1 MVHEQFAFADGLW
14 SITVRL
20 FRKRV
25 MELAKLNCLGGRMQ
39 AQTQLHVVYT
49 VEPDLI
55 YYRRGRRDDGNNNDD
70 NNNDVANDAEVE
82 HELQ

>member
-1 MVHEQFAFADGLW
+1 
-14 SITVRL
+14 
-20 FRKRV
+20 
-25 MELAKLNCLGGRMQ
+25 MEKASSTSGGRCTHKLNYMWFN
-39 AQTQLHVVYT
+39 